1 MFSKLAASESMPDP
15 MTEMKKG
22 MKYEAEIFKTNQ
34 IKQGDLLQVTFL
46 LSVDFMKVIPF
57 FGNFRVC
64 YWNTTPISEHIVV
77 FSRCIIQL
85 RASLVEFKDGG
96 VGFNHDLV
104 T

>member
-1 MFSKLAASESMPDP
+1 MVSKVAALESMPDP

-46 LSVDFMKVIPF
+46 LSVDFMKLIPF

-64 YWNTTPISEHIVV
+64 YWNTIHISEHIIF
-77 FSRCIIQL
+77 FSRYIIQL
-85 RASLVEFKDGG
+85 RASLAEFKDWG
-96 VGFNHDLV
+96 VGFNHDLA